1 MNGRHL
7 LYATLVAVA
16 CFITGLLV
24 AEDAP
29 APPEWQ
35 YRIVDMRELRI
46 RPDGSETPF
55 EKRWA
60 DHIAKQGAGGWEL
73 VAYTSERFAIYKKKA
88 AP

>member
-7 LYATLVAVA
+7 FYGTLVATA

-24 AEDAP
+24 AQDKA
-29 APPEWQ
+29 AAPEWQ
-35 YRIVDMRELRI
+35 YKIVDMRELKI
-46 RPDGSETPF
+46 RPDGTDAPF

-60 DHIAKQGAGGWEL
+60 DHIAKEGAGGWEL
-73 VAYTSERFAIYKKKA
+73 VTYTSERFAIYKRR